1 VTVNNLEF
9 QGCQK
14 ISQLGHGDGISDLE
28 VEQVCMGERGRT
40 EQEEVTLKTQKELLG
55 SRKVG
60 VLRYWLS

>member
-1 VTVNNLEF
+1 MTVNNLEF

-40 EQEEVTLKTQKELLG
+40 EQEEVSFGTPSGAVSGARHKG
-55 SRKVG
+55 F
-60 VLRYWLS
+60 